1 MEFSDLT
8 NLDST
13 SVGLGYADLA
23 NINNMSTSA
32 QVTCAVIAVW
42 TIICWW
48 KMFQK
53 AGLPGW

>member
-1 MEFSDLT
+1 MEFS
-8 NLDST
+8 LDST

-23 NINNMSTSA
+23 NFNNMSTSA
-32 QVTCAVIAVW
+32 QATCAVIAVW